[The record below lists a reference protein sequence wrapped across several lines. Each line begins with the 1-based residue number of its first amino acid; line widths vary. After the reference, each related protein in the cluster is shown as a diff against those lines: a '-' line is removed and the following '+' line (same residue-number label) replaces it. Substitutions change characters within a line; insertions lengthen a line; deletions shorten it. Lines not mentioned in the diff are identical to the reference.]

1 MPGKVL
7 VVDDENDFCN
17 IMVMHLNRRG
27 FEAVGTDDPYEG
39 IKIIKEAGPNV
50 YDVLV
55 TDWMMPGISGNA
67 LITSIHE
74 IDPNIVP
81 IAITAVEQMG
91 KIAVMGFGAIEYLV
105 KPLDSMKQ
113 LSAAVQRAM
122 DTKESRKGKPRYG
135 FRD

>member
-7 VVDDENDFCN
+7 VVDDEKDFCN
-17 IMVMHLNRRG
+17 IMVLHLNRRG
-27 FEAVGTDDPYEG
+27 FEAVGTSNPVEG

-55 TDWMMPGISGNA
+55 TDWMMPEMSGNA
-67 LITSIHE
+67 LITSVHE

-91 KIAVMGFGAIEYLV
+91 RIAVIGFGAIEYLV

-122 DTKESRKGKPRYG
+122 ETKESRSGKPRYD
-135 FRD
+135 F

>member
-7 VVDDENDFCN
+7 VVDDEKDFCN

-27 FEAVGTDDPYEG
+27 FDAVGASDPKEG
-39 IKIIKEAGPNV
+39 IKIIREAGPNV

-55 TDWMMPGISGNA
+55 TDWMMPGMSGNA
-67 LITSIHE
+67 LITRIHE
-74 IDPNIVP
+74 IDPEIVP

-91 KIAVMGFGAIEYLV
+91 RIAVMGFGAIEYLV

-122 DTKESRKGKPRYG
+122 VVRESRPGKPRYD
-135 FRD
+135 F